1 MAIDDT
7 QLGSEA
13 EDLAITD
20 TSKGAANIDPV
31 DVVVEGEEPAV
42 EEQVEDDFYKNI
54 AEEMDERDLQDL
66 ANQLISD
73 FKNDKL
79 TREDW
84 EQSYTKGL
92 DLLGFKYTL
101 QTRPFQGASGVTH
114 PLLAE
119 AVTQFQAQAYKELL
133 PPEGPVRTQI
143 IGVQNQEREDQASR
157 VADFMNYMLME
168 RMDEYTPEFDQLL
181 FYLPLAGS
189 AFKKIYYDEVLERAV
204 SKFIPAED
212 LVIPYYATDIR
223 DCERITHVIRMTEN

>member
-20 TSKGAANIDPV
+20 TSKGTTNIDPV
-31 DVVVEGEEPAV
+31 DVIVEGEEPAV
-42 EEQVEDDFYKNI
+42 EEQVEDDFNKNI
-54 AEEMDERDLQDL
+54 AEDMDERDLQDL
-66 ANQLISD
+66 ANQLVSD

-114 PLLAE
+114 PLLC
-119 AVTQFQAQAYKELL
+119 LL
-133 PPEGPVRTQI
+133 YTS
-143 IGVQNQEREDQASR
+143 DA
-157 VADFMNYMLME
+157 ADE
-168 RMDEYTPEFDQLL
+168 
-181 FYLPLAGS
+181 
-189 AFKKIYYDEVLERAV
+189 
-204 SKFIPAED
+204 
-212 LVIPYYATDIR
+212 
-223 DCERITHVIRMTEN
+223 